1 MPYPYLKRLPG
12 FEYLSPK
19 TIGETLDLLSK
30 YKGQARLLAGG
41 TDLLIDMK
49 RRKEKPPYVIGLKH
63 VRNLD
68 FINLDKTRG
77 LTFGPL
83 VTVHAIETSQ
93 PIKENYPILA
103 QAASVLGSVQV
114 RNLATVVGNLCSAL
128 PSSDMAPGLIVLGA
142 KLKIAGLKGER
153 LIAVEDF
160 FRAPGESILA
170 PGELV
175 TEVQVPAP
183 TAGSGMAY
191 LKHMTRSA
199 MDLSIVGVAVLIV
212 LEKSICREV
221 KICLGTVGPVPM
233 RAQKAEGILK
243 GKPFDASLVEKA
255 AEAASQECNPRSSMR
270 AAAEYRREMVM
281 VLTRRALNQAANS
294 A

>member
-1 MPYPYLKRLPG
+1 
-12 FEYLSPK
+12 
-19 TIGETLDLLSK
+19 
-30 YKGQARLLAGG
+30 
-41 TDLLIDMK
+41 
-49 RRKEKPPYVIGLKH
+49 
-63 VRNLD
+63 
-68 FINLDKTRG
+68 
-77 LTFGPL
+77 
-83 VTVHAIETSQ
+83 
-93 PIKENYPILA
+93 
-103 QAASVLGSVQV
+103 
-114 RNLATVVGNLCSAL
+114 
-128 PSSDMAPGLIVLGA
+128 LGA

-175 TEVQVPAP
+175 TEVQVPAT

-212 LEKSICREV
+212 LENSICREV